1 MKSKSTKIIEYCVDV
16 KGFTLIEL
24 IVAMAVMS
32 LLVTA
37 CFSLFFSGQSTY
49 GGIYGNYQHQNEA
62 RIAMSF
68 LNVKIRQNDFILP
81 TNDHAVTVVKE
92 PVSGK
97 KYLRVFIGP
106 DADDYDYIY
115 EDVHGALRITQDI
128 TKAEVFADDQVMI
141 AERLESISI
150 SSPETEPGVY
160 DQSTINI
167 EIGYGGGKKL
177 TETIIL
183 RSDIS

>member
-1 MKSKSTKIIEYCVDV
+1 MKSRSTKIIKYCADV

-32 LLVTA
+32 LLVAA
-37 CFSLFFSGQSTY
+37 CFSLFFTGQSTY
-49 GGIYGNYQHQNEA
+49 GGIYGDYQHQNEA
-62 RIAMSF
+62 RIAMSY
-68 LNVKIRQNDFILP
+68 LNVKIRQNDYILP
-81 TNDHAVTVVKE
+81 TGSHSVTVVE
-92 PVSGK
+92 ESVSGK
-97 KYLRVFIGP
+97 KYLRVFVGP
-106 DADDYDYIY
+106 DADDFDYIY

-128 TKAEVFADDQVMI
+128 TKAEAFADDQVLI
-141 AERLESISI
+141 AERLEGISI

-160 DQSTINI
+160 DRSTINI

-177 TETIIL
+177 SETIIL